1 MFRKF
6 TLLLVLTLFSVTAF
20 EAAAANLVSIPVLR
34 DDIARGEV
42 IDEGDLN
49 WIDVNERRT
58 RGNIARTS
66 ADLIGLAAKRRL
78 RAGQMLRISDVEI
91 PAMVEKNAL
100 VTMVLRKGAMTL
112 TAQGRA
118 QQRGVEGDYIRLVNQ
133 DSHQMVEGRVVGLNL
148 VHISAPAGRDLLSQ
162 Y

>member
-1 MFRKF
+1 MFRKCI
-6 TLLLVLTLFSVTAF
+6 LLMLLIVLSLPAF
-20 EAAAANLVSIPVLR
+20 EAAAANMVSIPVLR
-34 DDIARGEV
+34 GDVARGEV
-42 IDEGDLN
+42 IDEADLN

-66 ADLIGLAAKRRL
+66 ADLVGLAAKRRL

-100 VTMVLRKGAMTL
+100 VTMVLRKGPMTL

-118 QQRGVEGDYIRLVNQ
+118 QQRGVEGDYIRLINQ

-148 VHISAPAGRDLLSQ
+148 VQISAPAGRELLSQ